1 MGCLFSVISAIFKI
15 AKLVIKTAAKIL
27 VAVIMFLIKIG
38 LLLPLVYVCVGF
50 GLWVG
55 GTEWMTPGTT
65 GFVIYLVG
73 LALLTLVCL
82 WLSLKK
88 VMQKHND
95 KYDENGKRIRK

>member
-1 MGCLFSVISAIFKI
+1 MGCILSVFSAIFKI
-15 AKLVIKTAAKIL
+15 AKLVIKTVAKIL

-65 GFVIYLVG
+65 GFVLYLVG

>member
-15 AKLVIKTAAKIL
+15 AKLVIKTVAKIL

-65 GFVIYLVG
+65 GFVLYLVG

>member
-1 MGCLFSVISAIFKI
+1 MSGILSTLSAIFKI
-15 AKLVIKTAAKIL
+15 VKFVIKTVAKIL
-27 VAVIMFLIKIG
+27 VAVIMFFIKIG
-38 LLLPLVYVCVGF
+38 LLLPLVYICVGF

-65 GFVIYLVG
+65 GFVLYLIG
-73 LALLTLVCL
+73 LAILTLACL

-88 VMQKHND
+88 AMEKHNA

>member
-1 MGCLFSVISAIFKI
+1 MGCILSVISAIFKI
-15 AKLVIKTAAKIL
+15 AKLVIKTVAKIL